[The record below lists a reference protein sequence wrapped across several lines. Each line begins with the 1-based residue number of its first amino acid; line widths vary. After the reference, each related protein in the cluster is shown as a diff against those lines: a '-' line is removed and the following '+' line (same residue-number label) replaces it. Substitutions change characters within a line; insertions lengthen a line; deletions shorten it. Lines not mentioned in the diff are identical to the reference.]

1 MGRRRRGAREGKK
14 DMKQQLVRVALAAP
28 RVHIAAPEKNVDEM
42 LRLLRGCL
50 DAQVLLL
57 PELAVTGYT
66 CGDLFHQTAL
76 IDAAWRETLRL
87 AQGAAELGFAGLV
100 AVGVPVRAHGRLF
113 NCAAYLYGGEPV
125 ALVPKTCL
133 PNYAE
138 FYEKRWF
145 APAGARRADTLLL
158 PGPRGKLLEVPF
170 GEDLLL
176 ADREGAVVIGT
187 DVCEDLWVPV
197 PPSSYACLAGA
208 NLVLNPSASNETVTK
223 EEYRRQLVTAQAA
236 RCCCAYAYAS
246 AGRTESTTDL
256 VFSGHGMI
264 CENGTMLAETLW
276 PDPGQVLQAVVDLE
290 KTGAERVLHNSFL
303 EQTGGPAWRTVRLA
317 GSLVCPAP
325 QAALAQRPLERL
337 PFVPA
342 TEEGLRTRC
351 AAIAR
356 IQATGLAQRMEKAGF
371 RRLVIGVSGGLD
383 STLAL
388 LAARDA
394 MEQLGLPAAGILGVS
409 MPCVGTTKRT
419 RGNAQALAELLGA
432 EYREIDIRAAVEQ
445 HLRDL
450 GHAPE
455 VYDVTFENAQARE
468 RTQLLMDLANQENA
482 LVVGTG
488 DLSELALGW
497 CTYNGDHMSMYG
509 VNASVPKTLVKALVG
524 WHAKRLGE
532 QNPRIQAVLL
542 DILDTPISPE
552 LLPVGADGE
561 LVQRTEETLGKY
573 DLHDFALYH
582 MLRGGYGPERIFEMA
597 RLAWPELEPD
607 YIRTTL
613 TTFYRRFFSQQFKRS
628 CLPDG
633 PKVGSVSLSPRG
645 DWRMPSDAD
654 PAEFLKF

>member
-1 MGRRRRGAREGKK
+1 
-14 DMKQQLVRVALAAP
+14 MKEQLVRVALAAP
-28 RVHIAAPEKNVDEM
+28 RVHIAAPEKNVNEM
-42 LRLLRGCL
+42 LAAVAENL
-50 DAQVLLL
+50 DAQVLLF

-76 IDAAWRETLRL
+76 IEAAWRETLRL
-87 AQGAAELGFAGLV
+87 ARGARELGFGGLI
-100 AVGVPVRAHGRLF
+100 AVGVPVASGGRLF
-113 NCAAYLYGGEPV
+113 NCAAYLYGGAPV
-125 ALVPKTCL
+125 ALVPKSCL

-145 APAGARRADTLLL
+145 APASARRGGTVVL
-158 PGPRGKLLEVPF
+158 PGPENEPLEFPF
-170 GEDLLL
+170 GEDLLIC
-176 ADREGAVVIGT
+176 DWRGEVVIGT

-223 EEYRRQLVTAQAA
+223 QEYRRQLVTAQSA

-246 AGRTESTTDL
+246 AGQTESTTDL

-276 PDPGQVLQAVVDLE
+276 PRPGEVLRAVVDLE

-303 EQTGGPAWRTVRLA
+303 EQQGGPAFRTVRLA
-317 GSLVCPAP
+317 GSLICPETER
-325 QAALAQRPLERL
+325 ALAQRPLERL
-337 PFVPA
+337 PFVPS
-342 TEEGLRTRC
+342 TPEGLRERC
-351 AAIAR
+351 AAISR

-371 RRLVIGVSGGLD
+371 ERLVIGVSGGLD

-388 LAARDA
+388 LVACGA

-409 MPCVGTTKRT
+409 MPCVGTTGRT
-419 RGNAQALAELLGA
+419 RGNAQALVELLGA
-432 EYREIDIRAAVEQ
+432 EYREIDIRAAVQQ

-450 GHAPE
+450 GHAPD

-524 WHAKRLGE
+524 WHAQRLGGE
-532 QNPRIQAVLL
+532 VRAVLL

-552 LLPVGADGE
+552 LLPVGKNGA
-561 LVQRTEETLGKY
+561 LVQKTEDTLGKY

-582 MLRGGYGPERIFEMA
+582 MQRGAYGPERIYRMA
-597 RLAWPELEPD
+597 CLAWPELEPG
-607 YIRTTL
+607 YIHTTL
-613 TTFYRRFFSQQFKRS
+613 RTFYQRFFSQQFKRS